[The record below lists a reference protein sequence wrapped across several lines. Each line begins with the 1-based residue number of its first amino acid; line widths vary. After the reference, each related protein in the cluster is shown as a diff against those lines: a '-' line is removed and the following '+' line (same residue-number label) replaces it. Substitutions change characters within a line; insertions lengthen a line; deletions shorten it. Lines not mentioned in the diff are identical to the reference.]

1 MEGLEGHQ
9 WVSLEILIHRVL
21 RRPTVF
27 FSVTNQLASSQ
38 ERTVL
43 TRLLKMHDSHLKRE
57 DPRLH

>member
-9 WVSLEILIHRVL
+9 WVSLEILIRGVL

-38 ERTVL
+38 ERAVL